1 MPYVA
6 IVTILALLQLIWFAM
21 RVASARGKY
30 NVPAPATTGNEIF
43 ERHFRVHMNTLE
55 QLVMF
60 LPILWIYARFVS
72 PIWAAGFGVL
82 FIVGRFVYAAAYVEN
97 PRKRTLGFALT
108 ALPSGVMLIWI
119 LAWAVHAIL
128 IGAA

>member
-6 IVTILALLQLIWFAM
+6 IVTVLALVQLTWFAM

-30 NVPAPATTGNEIF
+30 QVPAPATTGNEIF

-72 PIWAAGFGVL
+72 PIWAAGFGVV
-82 FIVGRFVYAAAYVEN
+82 FIVGRFVYAAAYVDN
-97 PRKRTLGFALT
+97 PRKRTLGFVLT
-108 ALPSGVMLIWI
+108 ALPSGVMMIWI